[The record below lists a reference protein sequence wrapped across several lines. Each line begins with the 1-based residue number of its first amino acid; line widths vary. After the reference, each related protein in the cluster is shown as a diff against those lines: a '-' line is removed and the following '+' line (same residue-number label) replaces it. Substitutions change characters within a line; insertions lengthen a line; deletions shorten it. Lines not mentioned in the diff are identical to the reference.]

1 MTNFWNLYVLDRQG
15 VAVVARRNLAVAVA
29 KLVQRRNLAVP
40 KETAV
45 QRRNLAVPKETTVQ
59 RRNLAVPK
67 ETAEVAVVVQR
78 GNPAV
83 RLTNRA
89 VRARLAQGAR
99 FGLLVMMDVKKVL
112 EWVGIGG

>member
-1 MTNFWNLYVLDRQG
+1 M
-15 VAVVARRNLAVAVA
+15 
-29 KLVQRRNLAVP
+29 
-40 KETAV
+40 
-45 QRRNLAVPKETTVQ
+45 
-59 RRNLAVPK
+59 
-67 ETAEVAVVVQR
+67 VQR

>member
-1 MTNFWNLYVLDRQG
+1 M
-15 VAVVARRNLAVAVA
+15 VAMQRRNLAACQETGAVA
-29 KLVQRRNLAVP
+29 KLVQRRNLAVVRLP

-45 QRRNLAVPKETTVQ
+45 QRRNPAV
-59 RRNLAVPK
+59 RLPK

-83 RLTNRA
+83 HLANRA
-89 VRARLAQGAR
+89 VQAQIPCLAQGAR

-112 EWVGIGG
+112 EWLGIGG

>member
-1 MTNFWNLYVLDRQG
+1 M
-15 VAVVARRNLAVAVA
+15 VARRNLAGCQETGAVA
-29 KLVQRRNLAVP
+29 KLVQRRNLAVVP
-40 KETAV
+40 KENAV
-45 QRRNLAVPKETTVQ
+45 QRRNLAVVPKENAVQ
-59 RRNLAVPK
+59 RRNLAVVPM
-67 ETAEVAVVVQR
+67 ENAVQRRNLAVVVQR

-89 VRARLAQGAR
+89 VRAHIPRLAQGAR

>member
-1 MTNFWNLYVLDRQG
+1 M
-15 VAVVARRNLAVAVA
+15 ARRNLAVAVA